1 MNQERKKNELLHKTR
16 ELRIESQ
23 RRKSAEQNL
32 QEAEARYRSVLDA
45 VPDPVT
51 IYDMAGQVRH
61 INPAFTIVFGWSLD
75 ELEGKRI
82 DFVPE
87 ENRPETDDAI
97 QRMLKGETIQG
108 LETRRFTKDGRIL
121 DILGS
126 SSTFMGLDGNPSG
139 IVVILRDVSE
149 KKYMEETLKEN
160 EERYRSVMEAAPDPM
175 VVYNMDGEV
184 NYLNP
189 AFTRVF
195 GWQLKDLVNRKIDFI
210 PPECW
215 PETNMMIRKAVSGE
229 DFSGLATR
237 RYTKDKKILDISM
250 SAATW
255 RSKNGTPVG
264 SVVNLRDV
272 TQRKQM
278 EEERIKSGKLESL
291 GILAGGIA
299 HDFNN
304 LLSVIVGSIDL
315 SKMATKPDSMIHKNL
330 TTAHQAC
337 MNAMELTNRFLT
349 FSKGGFLMKE
359 LRPLA
364 DIIQSAT
371 VRALEDTNICCDF
384 SIPEDLWYVEFD
396 KGQINQV
403 IANLIQNAKDAMP
416 QSGTIK
422 VGAENID
429 LKKDK
434 HHLPFKKGDY
444 VKIYFQDEGRGIP
457 REQLPK
463 IFDPYFSTKDLWAKK
478 GMGLGLATVFS
489 IIKRHDGY
497 IQVDSEVDVGTT
509 FSVFLPASPEAAKVD
524 YPR

>member
-1 MNQERKKNELLHKTR
+1 
-16 ELRIESQ
+16 
-23 RRKSAEQNL
+23 
-32 QEAEARYRSVLDA
+32 
-45 VPDPVT
+45 
-51 IYDMAGQVRH
+51 
-61 INPAFTIVFGWSLD
+61 
-75 ELEGKRI
+75 
-82 DFVPE
+82 
-87 ENRPETDDAI
+87 
-97 QRMLKGETIQG
+97 
-108 LETRRFTKDGRIL
+108 
-121 DILGS
+121 
-126 SSTFMGLDGNPSG
+126 
-139 IVVILRDVSE
+139 
-149 KKYMEETLKEN
+149 
-160 EERYRSVMEAAPDPM
+160 
-175 VVYNMDGEV
+175 
-184 NYLNP
+184 
-189 AFTRVF
+189 
-195 GWQLKDLVNRKIDFI
+195 
-210 PPECW
+210 
-215 PETNMMIRKAVSGE
+215 
-229 DFSGLATR
+229 
-237 RYTKDKKILDISM
+237 M

-255 RSKNGTPVG
+255 RSKNGAPVG

-315 SKMATKPDSMIHKNL
+315 SKMATKSDSMIHKNL

-509 FSVFLPASPEAAKVD
+509 FSVFLPASPEAAKTD
-524 YPR
+524 